1 MVVLGITP
9 VVNTFCFV
17 SFSNQSS
24 TSSTSKLLP
33 KIQPHAQ
40 GQRWTLDMTWT
51 HELLI
56 GTYRLW
62 NNPYPIEKDFIP
74 PKKNCNQISILLM
87 KIIPKWNW
95 LGFSSPKKAPTSE
108 VQQSRHE
115 LTVCRGTRE
124 KNFSETFS
132 VFPVN
137 KSWIMAQRLL
147 KASICCFLSEKEKG
161 TVSTLRDQLF
171 WDDATACINLLWSG
185 GKFNKN
191 LRHEWPGKHVAV
203 FLKGTGNT
211 SF

>member
-74 PKKNCNQISILLM
+74 PKKTSTKNNILLM

-95 LGFSSPKKAPTSE
+95 LGCSSPKKHLP
-108 VQQSRHE
+108 
-115 LTVCRGTRE
+115 
-124 KNFSETFS
+124 
-132 VFPVN
+132 
-137 KSWIMAQRLL
+137 QRLYNPVTSWQYA
-147 KASICCFLSEKEKG
+147 K
-161 TVSTLRDQLF
+161 VH
-171 WDDATACINLLWSG
+171 
-185 GKFNKN
+185 GKRTSQRPFPYFQWIS
-191 LRHEWPGKHVAV
+191 HEWWPRDCWRPQSGFCPKKKKVQ
-203 FLKGTGNT
+203 
-211 SF
+211 